1 MRRVKLADVVEACR
15 VKPYSTS
22 TWVAGRPTPLLVDG
36 RLWGPI
42 RPSPTPFPLA
52 SEKMEDARE
61 AELSA
66 TLAAMASRPDLRW
79 LLPVHP
85 EDMERVAEWECPCG
99 GYPEDHGP
107 DGVPPATDCPGRP
120 PNVVL
125 ALMVSGANDL
135 DGSVLS
141 CSYCSWDTEIA
152 TDPGT
157 QPTCLDC
164 RREAESSDEAIER
177 FAALPN
183 ATAFLWDGTEP
194 LDEAITSGLIREGD
208 TVVSAHPDGWA
219 NAKWLADAAN
229 AAEESGVHWEDA

>member
-15 VKPYSTS
+15 AEPYATS
-22 TWVAGRPTPLLVDG
+22 TWVSDKPTPLLVDG
-36 RLWGPI
+36 RLWGPHLDTCEKVRRGAGGAM
-42 RPSPTPFPLA
+42 RPRCFCA
-52 SEKMEDARE
+52 EDR
-61 AELSA
+61 SKI
-66 TLAAMASRPDLRW
+66 LAAMASRTDLGW

-85 EDMERVAEWECPCG
+85 DDLGRCSEWFD
-99 GYPEDHGP
+99 YDP
-107 DGVPPATDCPGRP
+107 DAADPWLPI

-164 RREAESSDEAIER
+164 RREAESSDEAIDR
-177 FAALPN
+177 FKALPN

-194 LDEAITSGLIREGD
+194 LADAIEAGLIREGD
-208 TVVSAHPDGWA
+208 TVVYAGSCRHSTECVCLIKIETREAAKAHGVRW
-219 NAKWLADAAN
+219 
-229 AAEESGVHWEDA
+229 EEPT